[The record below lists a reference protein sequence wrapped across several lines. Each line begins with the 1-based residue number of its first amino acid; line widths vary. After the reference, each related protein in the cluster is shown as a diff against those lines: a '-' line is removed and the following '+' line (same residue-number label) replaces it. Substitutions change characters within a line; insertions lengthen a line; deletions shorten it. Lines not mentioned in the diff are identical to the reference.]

1 MLRIWISLLVG
12 LMLTASLAMAQTT
25 DPATPAAPVVPVA
38 GGGVGDWW
46 WLILIIALIAVAIW
60 YFMRK
65 RGTTGRV

>member
-1 MLRIWISLLVG
+1 MLRIWISFFVA

-25 DPATPAAPVVPVA
+25 DPAAPVPAPAAG

-46 WLILIIALIAVAIW
+46 WLILVVALIAVAIW

-65 RGTTGRV
+65 RGTTGRI